1 MQFDMESKIL
11 EAVQRKLSTVHCA
24 IIDASNSVCL
34 VQLQQSGFSN
44 RNRSVLVSI
53 YSLRI
58 EFADSSVLKITHI
71 YIGLLMQ
78 KF

>member
-11 EAVQRKLSTVHCA
+11 EAVKRKLSTVHCA

-44 RNRSVLVSI
+44 RNRLVLVSI
-53 YSLRI
+53 VY
-58 EFADSSVLKITHI
+58 V
-71 YIGLLMQ
+71 
-78 KF
+78 